1 MFFLLSVWFRDPALW
16 FDVNEGE
23 KVTERERSEA
33 GREVCFD
40 RGESVCFRWEAQ
52 LCATDLS

>member
-23 KVTERERSEA
+23 KVTERER
-33 GREVCFD
+33 RE
-40 RGESVCFRWEAQ
+40 REWERVKGGGG
-52 LCATDLS
+52 